1 LIKVFRHY
9 VPRLSVFLAAFELSL
24 FFGIILL
31 GASLEISGQ
40 WEAEMPLD
48 PPGAAMFAAGIVT
61 VTALMMGATGLYSH
75 DVMFEMDAV
84 LARMA
89 LTFSMAFAVFC
100 AFALLLS
107 PWTPPALA
115 QYRIAA
121 GAVSLCALISLALRG
136 GLGRFVKRETLKRRI
151 LVVGC
156 GKSAAKIARMDR
168 LEKYRFRVA
177 AYVEFGPGQ
186 DEEPLS
192 PLFPGAAIATPEA
205 ALALIDTFGVD
216 GIVIASSER
225 RGLPHDA
232 LLQCRM
238 RGIAIEDFAT
248 FWERHAAHVD
258 LESLQPSWLTY
269 CDGFAMNRGRHI
281 AKICFDY
288 LVAVLLLIFTAPI
301 MLLTALV
308 IKATS
313 PGPVLF
319 RQERVG
325 RNGKIFNVLKFRS
338 MTVDAEKAGPQWAKV
353 NDSRVTAV
361 GRFIRKVRIDEL
373 PQIINL
379 LRGEMSFVGP
389 RPERP
394 HFVGQLKEVIPYF
407 DERHRV
413 KPGLSG
419 WAQVNY
425 PYGASIGD
433 AREKLSYDLYYL
445 KNGGLFLD
453 FLILLR
459 TVHVILWP
467 FGAR

>member
-1 LIKVFRHY
+1 MIKMFRHY
-9 VPRLSVFLAAFELSL
+9 VPRLSLLLAALELSL
-24 FFGIILL
+24 FFGIILF
-31 GASLEISGQ
+31 GASWEISGRWQ
-40 WEAEMPLD
+40 AEMPLD
-48 PPGAAMFAAGIVT
+48 LPGAVMLAAGIVT
-61 VTALMMGATGLYSH
+61 VTVLMMGATGLYSH

-100 AFALLLS
+100 AVALLLS
-107 PWTPPALA
+107 PWMPPALA
-115 QYRIAA
+115 QHRVAA
-121 GAVSLCALISLALRG
+121 VAIPLCALISFALRG
-136 GLGRFVKRETLKRRI
+136 GLGRLVKRETSKRRI

-168 LEKYRFRVA
+168 LEQYRFRVA
-177 AYVEFGPGQ
+177 AYVEFGPKQ
-186 DEEPLS
+186 EEEPLS
-192 PLFPGAAIATPEA
+192 PLFPGASIATPEA
-205 ALALIDTFGVD
+205 ALALIATFGVD

-225 RGLPHDA
+225 RGLPHEA

-238 RGIAIEDFAT
+238 KGIPIEDFAS
-248 FWERHAAHVD
+248 FWESHAVHVD
-258 LESLQPSWLTY
+258 LESLRPSWLTY

-288 LVAVLLLIFTAPI
+288 LVASLLLIFTAPI
-301 MLLTALV
+301 MLLTALL

-325 RNGKIFNVLKFRS
+325 RNGKSFNVLKFRS
-338 MTVDAEKAGPQWAKV
+338 MTVDAEKSGPQWAQV
-353 NDSRVTAV
+353 NDSRVTPV

-394 HFVGQLKEVIPYF
+394 HFVRQLSEAIPYF

-425 PYGASIGD
+425 PYGASIED